1 VRSERWNR
9 TKQFISFGRI
19 LEKNEIC
26 SRNIRKMIMRDLV
39 DRRDLMAGTLG
50 EIVNKRL
57 AEGLV

>member
-1 VRSERWNR
+1 MRSERWNR